1 MTVKQ
6 NDLKKKT
13 RYSALPRSF
22 YEPSADV
29 VAPQL
34 LGHWLVR
41 RFPYGVCAGTIV
53 ETEAYLTNDPACHAF
68 PGPTPRNRT
77 MFGQAGHGYIYFIY
91 GCHFCVNAVCRPAGI
106 GEAVLIRAI
115 EPLVGEEIFRKHRLS
130 VPTLNWTNGPGKIA
144 QAMQIDRQL
153 DGVDL
158 CNPTSPLIIARNAQR
173 DAFCEK
179 GGPILTSPRIGITRA
194 AMAPLRFFLAGNP
207 YVSRRKKI

>member
-6 NDLKKKT
+6 ND
-13 RYSALPRSF
+13 RYHPLPRSF
-22 YEPSADV
+22 YAPSADV

-41 RFPYGVCAGTIV
+41 RFPDGLCAGTIV
-53 ETEAYLTNDPACHAF
+53 ETEAYLMNDPACHAF
-68 PGPTPRNRT
+68 LGPTPRNRT
-77 MFGQAGHGYIYFIY
+77 MFGQPGHGYIYFIY

-115 EPLVGEEIFRKHRLS
+115 EPMDGEEIFRKHRLS
-130 VPTLNWTNGPGKIA
+130 VPTRNLTNGPGKIA

-158 CNPTSPLIIARNAQR
+158 CNPGSPLLIARNPER
-173 DAFCEK
+173 EAFCEK
-179 GGPILTSPRIGITRA
+179 GGSILTSPRIGITRA
-194 AMAPLRFFLAGNP
+194 MMVPLRFFLAGNP
-207 YVSRRKKI
+207 YVSKRRKM